1 MKRALALVA
10 GLLLA
15 GQIAA
20 QPVAA
25 TEPLLAG
32 EAVQPQAKSGPNLRR
47 DPDVVMRAG
56 GLSAGPMA
64 DLKVE
69 LITGFWQ
76 GNQRH
81 STFKVSNIGNAT
93 AKDVSVR
100 KWTDIADFGSDED
113 QTISYQS
120 LGDMPAGSVKKVSV
134 VCTPPD
140 PLDTC
145 VRNGAKA
152 LSVSSDLDAA
162 NDWAEDEP

>member
-1 MKRALALVA
+1 MKRTLALLA

-20 QPVAA
+20 QPAA
-25 TEPLLAG
+25 AAEISA
-32 EAVQPQAKSGPNLRR
+32 AVNAARPQAKSGPNLRR

-100 KWTDIADFGSDED
+100 TWTDIADFGSDED
-113 QTISYQS
+113 QTIGYQS

-152 LSVSSDLDAA
+152 LSVSSDQNPA